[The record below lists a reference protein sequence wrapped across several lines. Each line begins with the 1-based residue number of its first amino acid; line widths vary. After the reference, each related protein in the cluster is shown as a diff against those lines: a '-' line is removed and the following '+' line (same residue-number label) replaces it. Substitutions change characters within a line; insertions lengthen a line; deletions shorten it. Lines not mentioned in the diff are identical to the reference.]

1 MRKLSSFTFITLN
14 GYFKGLNEDTSW
26 HHQLNSNE
34 AAKYAE
40 QSSSS
45 GSILLF
51 GRKTYE
57 MMYSFWPTPQAAEI
71 FPTVAK
77 NMNKA
82 AKIVFSNSLKDV
94 AWENTRLISGNIV
107 DQVKSL
113 KQTQGSDLTIL
124 GSGSIISQFS
134 DAGLIDEY
142 QIMLDPVALG
152 QGTTIFSDIQKNL
165 NLKLISSKVFEKDG
179 IVLLTYAKR

>member
-26 HHQLNSNE
+26 HHQLNSKE
-34 AAKYAE
+34 AASYAE

-45 GSILLF
+45 GNTLLF

-57 MMYSFWPTPQAAEI
+57 MMYSFWPTPQAAEL
-71 FPTVAK
+71 FPTVAG

-82 AKIVFSNSLKDV
+82 AKIVFSNTLKD
-94 AWENTRLISGNIV
+94 ALWENSSLISGNIV
-107 DQVKSL
+107 EQVKSL
-113 KQTQGSDLTIL
+113 KQTPGSDLTIL
-124 GSGSIISQFS
+124 GSGSIVSQFS

-142 QIMLDPVALG
+142 QIMLDPVAIG
-152 QGTTIFSDIQKNL
+152 KGTSIFGDIQQNL

-179 IVLLTYAKR
+179 IVLLHYQKR